1 MSSFSLRA
9 VVLAMLATLA
19 LAGSAY
25 GDPAF
30 APEAQATSS
39 GETGDASGSGS
50 LASEPAGAAGT
61 PTETGREGPTSGTGQ
76 GAEGS
81 PEGGLPGEEHKEAPP
96 PEEHKE
102 APAPEAEHKEAPA
115 PEEHKEAP
123 PPEEHPESPPTGTVL
138 GETPGTTPTVGQG
151 AEEGL
156 KATHTG
162 QGGSG
167 EGPEGAGAGISR
179 SSLNGDTAISTA
191 AARTDVAGEPQAALL
206 QAPTSPPTAG
216 GPEAQDSAT
225 PAIVAVGARTA
236 MTAARQAGPLGC
248 ELAALG
254 ARTSDN
260 CTVGWLGG
268 KRVLASTLIPSAA
281 VSVLAEAAVG
291 FSSER
296 GHGDSAMGNAPVG
309 PAPGPAPGGASGAS
323 VGGGAPGGVALS
335 IFLTLAGLLLLGGP
349 RAMRRLRLSCEPWL
363 TACFVL
369 IPERPG

>member
-19 LAGSAY
+19 LAANAY
-25 GDPAF
+25 ADPALTS
-30 APEAQATSS
+30 EAQATLS
-39 GETGDASGSGS
+39 GEATAAGGSGGP
-50 LASEPAGAAGT
+50 ASEPAGAAGT
-61 PTETGREGPTSGTGQ
+61 TTETGHEGPGTGQ
-76 GAEGS
+76 GAGGS

-138 GETPGTTPTVGQG
+138 GEAPETTPVVGQG

-167 EGPEGAGAGISR
+167 EGPEGAGAGVSR

-225 PAIVAVGARTA
+225 PAIVAVGARAA

-268 KRVLASTLIPSAA
+268 KRVLASILISSPA
-281 VSVLAEAAVG
+281 VSVLAAAAVG
-291 FSSER
+291 FSGER
-296 GHGDSAMGNAPVG
+296 GHGDSAMGNAPIS

>member
-1 MSSFSLRA
+1 
-9 VVLAMLATLA
+9 MLATLA
-19 LAGSAY
+19 LAASAY
-25 GDPAF
+25 ADPALTS
-30 APEAQATSS
+30 EAQATLS
-39 GETGDASGSGS
+39 GDATAAAGSGGP
-50 LASEPAGAAGT
+50 ASEPAAAAGT
-61 PTETGREGPTSGTGQ
+61 PTPTETGHEGPAPGTGQ
-76 GAEGS
+76 GTGGS

-96 PEEHKE
+96 PEEHKEAPAPEEHKE

-123 PPEEHPESPPTGTVL
+123 PPEKHPESPPTGTVL
-138 GETPGTTPTVGQG
+138 GETPETTPAVGQG

-156 KATHTG
+156 KAHTG

-167 EGPEGAGAGISR
+167 EGPEGAGAGVSR

-206 QAPTSPPTAG
+206 QAQTSPPTAG

-225 PAIVAVGARTA
+225 PAIVAVGARAA

-268 KRVLASTLIPSAA
+268 KRVLASILISSPA
-281 VSVLAEAAVG
+281 VSVLAAEAVG
-291 FSSER
+291 FSGER
-296 GHGDSAMGNAPVG
+296 GHGDSAMGNAPIS

>member
-19 LAGSAY
+19 LAASAY
-25 GDPAF
+25 ADP
-30 APEAQATSS
+30 PLTSEAQATLI
-39 GETGDASGSGS
+39 GEGTAAGGP
-50 LASEPAGAAGT
+50 ASEPAGAGGT
-61 PTETGREGPTSGTGQ
+61 PTETGHEGPGTGQ
-76 GAEGS
+76 GAGGS

-123 PPEEHPESPPTGTVL
+123 PPEEHPESPPTGNVL
-138 GETPGTTPTVGQG
+138 GETPGTTPAVGQG

-167 EGPEGAGAGISR
+167 EGPEGAGAGVSR
-179 SSLNGDTAISTA
+179 SSLNGDTATSTA
-191 AARTDVAGEPQAALL
+191 AAHTDVTGEPQAALL

-216 GPEAQDSAT
+216 GAEAQDSAT
-225 PAIVAVGARTA
+225 PAIVAVGARAA

-248 ELAALG
+248 DLAALG

-268 KRVLASTLIPSAA
+268 KRVLASVLVASPA
-281 VSVLAEAAVG
+281 VSVLAAAAVG
-291 FSSER
+291 FSGER
-296 GHGDSAMGNAPVG
+296 GHGDSAMGNAPIS